1 MCGIVWEIGFPTVV
15 HVILP
20 EGHVVFELCKLMC
33 ARKGSF
39 LRGTLQPVF
48 DPSLTLVDF
57 GIRMASGLMRD
68 LFVSPCHSVLG

>member
-1 MCGIVWEIGFPTVV
+1 MCGIVWEIGFPSVV
-15 HVILP
+15 HTILW
-20 EGHVVFELCKLMC
+20 EGHVVLHYVNLCVC
-33 ARKGSF
+33 AERSF

-48 DPSLTLVDF
+48 DPSLTLVEF